1 MDDEQTTIRCAG
13 GIDWAKDYHALCV
26 LEQSGRVLLERRFA
40 HDEGGIA
47 KMCASLAEQGVGSV
61 AIERPE
67 GVLVE
72 RVLEAGIV
80 VIPIHPNQLKAAR
93 PRFRASGARSKSDSF
108 DALCLAELARTDQ
121 HRFRALTPDSD
132 QTKALKA
139 LTRSREDLVG
149 TRVALANRLRAELE
163 AFWPGA
169 AVLFSEID
177 CAISLAFLERYPSPT
192 DASKLG
198 EKRLLGFL
206 CGHGYSGRKSALEL
220 LERLR
225 EAPQGRAGEAEMEA
239 RREAVL
245 ALVATLK
252 ALTERI
258 KLLEERIAKAVR
270 AHPDGEVFLSL
281 FLGQKTTLT
290 AASLVAEIGD
300 RRERYPTN
308 EALAADAGMSPV
320 AIESGKRKVAGFR
333 RACDKRLRKA
343 VATLAES
350 TRHHNRWAKEI
361 YLRARERG
369 CDHAHAIRILGRA
382 WVRVIFRMWHDG
394 VPYDPARHGGLRRLQ
409 SAEGLPQGV

>member
-1 MDDEQTTIRCAG
+1 VE
-13 GIDWAKDYHALCV
+13 H
-26 LEQSGRVLLERRFA
+26 
-40 HDEGGIA
+40 
-47 KMCASLAEQGVGSV
+47 GVGRV

-72 RVLEAGIV
+72 RLLEAGVV

-93 PRFRASGARSKSDSF
+93 PRFRASGYRAKSDSF
-108 DALCLAELARTDQ
+108 DALCLAELARTDN
-121 HRFRALTPDSD
+121 HRFRVPTPDSD
-132 QTKALKA
+132 QTKALRA

-149 TRVALANRLRAELE
+149 RRVALANRLRAELE

-169 AVLFSEID
+169 AIMFKEID
-177 CAISLAFLERYPSPT
+177 SAISLAFLKRYPSPKE
-192 DASKLG
+192 ASKLG

-206 CGHGYSGRKSALEL
+206 RRNRYCGRKSASEL
-220 LERLR
+220 LRRLR
-225 EAPQGRAGEAEMEA
+225 KKAPQGRAGEAEMEA

-245 ALVATLK
+245 ALVAALETLVG
-252 ALTERI
+252 RI
-258 KLLEERIAKAVR
+258 KRLEGRIAEAVR

-281 FLGQKTTLT
+281 FLAHRSTLT
-290 AASLVAEIGD
+290 AACLLAEIGD

-308 EALAADAGMSPV
+308 ESMAADAGMSPV

-350 TRHHNRWAKEI
+350 TRHHNRWAKDI
-361 YLRARERG
+361 YQRARG

-382 WVRVIFRMWHDG
+382 WVRVIFRMWREG
-394 VPYDPARHGGLRRLQ
+394 MPYDPARHGGLRRLQ
-409 SAEGLPQGV
+409 SQEGLPQGV

>member
-1 MDDEQTTIRCAG
+1 
-13 GIDWAKDYHALCV
+13 V
-26 LEQSGRVLLERRFA
+26 LSERRFA
-40 HDEGGIA
+40 HEEDG
-47 KMCASLAEQGVGSV
+47 LAELCGSLVEHGVGRV

-72 RVLEAGIV
+72 RLLEAGVV

-93 PRFRASGARSKSDSF
+93 PRFRASGYRAKSDSF
-108 DALCLAELARTDQ
+108 DALCLAELARTDN
-121 HRFRALTPDSD
+121 HRFRVLTPDSD
-132 QTKALKA
+132 QTKALRA

-149 TRVALANRLRAELE
+149 RRVALANRLRAELE

-169 AVLFSEID
+169 AIMFKEID
-177 CAISLAFLERYPSPT
+177 SAISLAFLKRYPSPKE
-192 DASKLG
+192 ASKLG

-206 CGHGYSGRKSALEL
+206 RRNRYCGRKSASEL
-220 LERLR
+220 LRRLR
-225 EAPQGRAGEAEMEA
+225 KKAPQGRAGEAEMEA

-245 ALVATLK
+245 ALVAALETLVG
-252 ALTERI
+252 RI
-258 KLLEERIAKAVR
+258 KRLEGRIAEAVR

-281 FLGQKTTLT
+281 FLAHKSTLT
-290 AASLVAEIGD
+290 AACLLAEIGD

-308 EALAADAGMSPV
+308 ESMAADAGMSPV

-350 TRHHNRWAKEI
+350 TRHHNRWAKDI
-361 YLRARERG
+361 YQRARG

-382 WVRVIFRMWHDG
+382 WVRVIFRMWREG
-394 VPYDPARHGGLRRLQ
+394 MPYDPARHGGLRRLQ
-409 SAEGLPQGV
+409 LQEGLPQGV